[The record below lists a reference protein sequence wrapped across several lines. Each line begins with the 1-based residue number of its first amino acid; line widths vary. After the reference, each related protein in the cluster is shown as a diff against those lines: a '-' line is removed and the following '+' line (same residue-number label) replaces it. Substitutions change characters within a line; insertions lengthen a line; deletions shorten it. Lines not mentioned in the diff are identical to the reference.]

1 MAVTAKL
8 FAAFPLNLG
17 GSASAGGASMDMLS
31 DTFNVQLHTSTYTPN
46 QTTQVLLADL
56 SNEVATGSGYTTGG
70 LALASKTYAVS
81 SLVTTFDAADTT
93 WTALT
98 KTHRY
103 AVIIDITPTTPLKPL
118 VGYVD
123 TGGDQSNA
131 GTDLTYQWNASGI
144 FTITVA

>member
-1 MAVTAKL
+1 M
-8 FAAFPLNLG
+8 PLNLG
-17 GSASAGGASMDMLS
+17 GSASAGGASMDILS
-31 DTFNVQLHTSTYTPN
+31 DTLQVQLHLNTYTPN
-46 QTTQVLLADL
+46 QTTHTVKADL
-56 SNEVATGSGYTTGG
+56 TGEVATGSGYTTGG
-70 LALASKTYAVS
+70 ATLASKTYSVS

-103 AVIIDITPTTPLKPL
+103 AVILDDTPTTPADPL
-118 VGYVD
+118 IGWVD

-144 FTITVA
+144 FTFTVA